1 MVSFER
7 LQRSILVSLALGL
20 VVTVVLGLFADARAV
35 QTGFNVFYWGAL
47 PLVLGLTLLNYAL
60 RWAKWDYYLRR
71 LGQGHGV
78 GYGDSV
84 LLFLSGL
91 VMSVTPAKVG
101 EVLKSFLLR
110 RLNGT
115 PISASAPIVFA
126 ERLTDGL
133 AMLLLMALGLT
144 LYPPARVGFVV
155 LVVLTLGGIA
165 LLQSQTLCEALLG
178 WLGRLPGGAR
188 FAPKLRALYDSTF
201 QLLDW
206 RVLLVSTAISFVS
219 WGCECIALYIV
230 LTGLGVEGGLLLL
243 QQATFVFAASTLLGL
258 ISFLPGGLGATEF
271 SSTGLLVLLVPMGA
285 AEATVATLLIRFCTL
300 WFGVGVGVAAL
311 LCFMRWR
318 IPSLAR

>member
-1 MVSFER
+1 
-7 LQRSILVSLALGL
+7 
-20 VVTVVLGLFADARAV
+20 
-35 QTGFNVFYWGAL
+35 
-47 PLVLGLTLLNYAL
+47 
-60 RWAKWDYYLRR
+60 
-71 LGQGHGV
+71 
-78 GYGDSV
+78 
-84 LLFLSGL
+84 
-91 VMSVTPAKVG
+91 
-101 EVLKSFLLR
+101 LR